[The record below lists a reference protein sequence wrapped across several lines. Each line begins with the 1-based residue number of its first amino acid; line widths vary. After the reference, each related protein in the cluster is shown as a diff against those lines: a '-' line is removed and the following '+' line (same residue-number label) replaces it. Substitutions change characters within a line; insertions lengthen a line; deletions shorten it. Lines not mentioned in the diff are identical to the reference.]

1 MFADRLRAALL
12 ERGWTNQQLVE
23 RMSEHASRRTVYGWL
38 AGEARPGLAALVA
51 LLDVLGIDRASA
63 AAVAWQDDAARG
75 IARESDR

>member
-1 MFADRLRAALL
+1 MT

>member
-1 MFADRLRAALL
+1 MFADRLRAAMT